1 MKFGAVTIGQ
11 SPRNDMIA
19 DMLPLLGNKAEVV
32 QRGALDDLSPEE
44 IQACSPQL
52 GDGVLITR
60 LRSGRT
66 VTVAEKHMVRLVQE
80 AVTKLEREGVELI
93 LLLCTGTFPPL
104 CTQRAVLIRP
114 CDILHQV
121 VPLLSQ
127 NSEIVV
133 LVPSPDQVEESTTLW
148 KKYVRQC
155 TVLSASP
162 YEGTEG
168 LVQAA
173 RQAQT
178 LPGDTVVLD
187 CMGFSQTAKDVVA
200 RESGKRVILSR
211 TLVARVLSE
220 LI

>member
-1 MKFGAVTIGQ
+1 M
-11 SPRNDMIA
+11 
-19 DMLPLLGNKAEVV
+19 
-32 QRGALDDLSPEE
+32 
-44 IQACSPQL
+44 
-52 GDGVLITR
+52 
-60 LRSGRT
+60 
-66 VTVAEKHMVRLVQE
+66 
-80 AVTKLEREGVELI
+80 
-93 LLLCTGTFPPL
+93 
-104 CTQRAVLIRP
+104 
-114 CDILHQV
+114 
-121 VPLLSQ
+121 
-127 NSEIVV
+127 
-133 LVPSPDQVEESTTLW
+133 VPSPDQVEESTTLW
-148 KKYVRQC
+148 GKYVKQC

-178 LPGDTVVLD
+178 LPEDTVVLD